1 MKKRFG
7 FLKKWI
13 LLIVLCSIGFS
24 TFLFSKEISKDK
36 NQLLFDAVASENLT
50 EIKGLLDLG
59 ADPNSILSPCKLYD
73 NLGRSVFGVDYR
85 STCSLWDLVFQRNL
99 HKTLALL
106 IERGLKE
113 PERSWAILNVS
124 VSWNRVEITEILLQN
139 GFKDDN
145 GYSLE
150 LAASNCNLPILKL
163 LLKSGL
169 DPNASKH
176 EVDMTGSSLGGAVR
190 KDCSSAAVELIQA
203 GADVNKLIVW
213 TPRLSMSPIEWAIE
227 RGARDVYFVLKKAKA
242 EFNPETGLE
251 IAKKEYKKI
260 EREMKRWENPY
271 KGPEKD
277 RNTYNSVK
285 EQKLKHL
292 NPRLVKYSDIIKD
305 LELTLEDRK

>member
-73 NLGRSVFGVDYR
+73 NLGRSVFGVDHR

-176 EVDMTGSSLGGAVR
+176 EADMTGSSLGGAVR

-203 GADVNKLIVW
+203 GADVNKLLARSSRI
-213 TPRLSMSPIEWAIE
+213 LPIEWAIE

-242 EFNPETGLE
+242 EFNPEAGLE
-251 IAKKEYKKI
+251 IAKKEYKEI
-260 EREMKRWENPY
+260 EEQIKLWEDPY
-271 KGPEKD
+271 EGPEKD
-277 RNTYNSVK
+277 RNTYNSIK
-285 EQKLKHL
+285 ERELKHL

-305 LELTLEDRK
+305 LELILEDRK